1 MRKLLAR
8 RTALMQPQVGC
19 LRRAGFFVVLSLM
32 AGGLDAQVGPWPNP
46 TAPESSQSEL
56 VRRAH
61 ARARALER
69 QQRYRVLVASAAME
83 GPSAPQPL
91 QVDTH
96 QVLAGPPLIDP
107 RADSTRIE
115 FIGPPLGEPFLML
128 GGAVRPGTRSR
139 LLWNANQAYAG
150 GEQLSPVIVTHGDRP
165 GPVLCL
171 TAGIHGDELN
181 GVEIVRRIS
190 RDVSP
195 ERLAGTIVSVPI
207 VNLFGFGRGSRY
219 LPDRRDLNRFF
230 PGSRFGSIAS
240 RIADS
245 FFENVIRRCDAL
257 VDFHTG
263 SFERVNLPQVRADLR
278 EPAVLEF
285 TRGFGAVTV
294 LHSEGSKGMLRVAA
308 AKAGIPAVTFEV
320 GGPGQLQ
327 AEEIGTGIQ
336 AILTLIHKLGM
347 VRDAPEWLEPQP
359 FFYESR
365 WVRSD
370 SGGMLIS
377 DVKLG
382 ERVVK
387 GQLLG
392 RVVDPLQD
400 QEFELTSDV
409 AGQVIGMAQNQVVLP
424 GYAVFHIGE
433 ATSERGAVDAA
444 QSGAQQDVPYEE
456 DAPSDRSVGRAA
468 DDTLDDEFE

>member
-1 MRKLLAR
+1 MRTDGRWSRSWVTCLALL
-8 RTALMQPQVGC
+8 
-19 LRRAGFFVVLSLM
+19 VLSGE
-32 AGGLDAQVGPWPNP
+32 ASAQSGPWPDP
-46 TAPESSQSEL
+46 TAPESSHSEL
-56 VRRAH
+56 VRRAE
-61 ARARALER
+61 ARARAAQR
-69 QQRYRVLVASAAME
+69 QQAYRARVSSAVLE
-83 GPSAPQPL
+83 GPPAPEILAMDETQR
-91 QVDTH
+91 D
-96 QVLAGPPLIDP
+96 AGPPLIDP
-107 RADSTRIE
+107 RGDSTRNE
-115 FIGPPLGEPFLML
+115 FIGPPLGEPFRIL
-128 GGAVRPGTRSR
+128 GGEVRPGTRGR
-139 LLWNANQAYAG
+139 LQWNANQAYAG
-150 GEQLSPVIVTHGDRP
+150 GEQLSPVVVIHGDRP
-165 GPVLCL
+165 GLVLCL

-181 GVEIVRRIS
+181 GIEIVRRIS
-190 RDVSP
+190 REVSP

-219 LPDRRDLNRFF
+219 LPDRRDLNRYF

-245 FFENVIRRCDAL
+245 FFENVIKHCDAL

-327 AEEIGTGIQ
+327 AAEIGTGIQ

-365 WVRSD
+365 WVRAD
-370 SGGMLIS
+370 AGGMLIS

-382 ERVVK
+382 ERVIK
-387 GQLLG
+387 GQRLG

-433 ATSERGAVDAA
+433 TTSERGAVDAA
-444 QSGAQQDVPYEE
+444 QSGTEIAPYEE
-456 DAPSDRSVGRAA
+456 DAPSDRRLGRESAEG
-468 DDTLDDEFE
+468 LEDEFE